1 MQNRHPEH
9 LTALGDVI
17 KNQPTSNTSGA
28 SHPTNEADNI
38 GEVYTCPLCRDAR
51 FVHPTRGD
59 GKPDYTRVIP
69 CKCVEGKLADKRRIR
84 MLEDCEIPPRAAG
97 WTFETFERL
106 PGLEEAY
113 DKALEFTEDSSDTKW
128 LVLMS
133 GSDRG
138 KTHLL
143 FAICHRWLEE
153 GRPARYAYVPDLLDE
168 LRQGFRG
175 EGDRSYEARWRFFRN
190 VPLLALDD
198 LGTENKTPWVQERLD
213 TLIDYRLRQGL
224 ALVVATNTPMED
236 LPFRIRSRLEREG
249 RVIYIRAHD
258 YHTRLDRKAGR

>member
-1 MQNRHPEH
+1 MSNQEN
-9 LTALGDVI
+9 LTPLGEVL
-17 KNQPTSNTSGA
+17 KNLPTSNTSGA
-28 SHPTNEADNI
+28 SRPTNEAD
-38 GEVYTCPLCRDAR
+38 EVYTCLLCRDNR
-51 FVHPTRGD
+51 FVHPIRE

-69 CKCVEGKLADKRRIR
+69 CQCVEGKLAEKRRVR
-84 MLEDCEIPPRAAG
+84 MLEGCELPPRAAE

-106 PGLEEAY
+106 PGLEEVY
-113 DKALEFTEDSSDTKW
+113 DEALAFAEDRSNSKW
-128 LVLMS
+128 LILMS

-143 FAICHRWLEE
+143 FAICHHWLGE
-153 GRPARYAYVPDLLDE
+153 GWPARYAYVPDLLDE

-175 EGDRSYEARWRFFRN
+175 DGAQSFEARWHFFRN

-213 TLIDYRLRQGL
+213 TLINYRLTHGL
-224 ALVVATNTPMED
+224 AMVVTTNTPMED

-249 RVIYIRAHD
+249 RVIYIRAPE
-258 YHTRLDRKAGR
+258 YRTRMDRFSAEDLP

>member
-1 MQNRHPEH
+1 
-9 LTALGDVI
+9 
-17 KNQPTSNTSGA
+17 
-28 SHPTNEADNI
+28 
-38 GEVYTCPLCRDAR
+38 
-51 FVHPTRGD
+51 
-59 GKPDYTRVIP
+59 
-69 CKCVEGKLADKRRIR
+69 
-84 MLEDCEIPPRAAG
+84 MLEACELPPRAAG

-113 DKALEFTEDSSDTKW
+113 DEALEFAEDTSATKW

-143 FAICHRWLEE
+143 FAICHRWLEQ

-168 LRQGFRG
+168 LRRGFRG
-175 EGDRSYEARWRFFRN
+175 DGDQSFEARWHFFRN

-198 LGTENKTPWVQERLD
+198 LGAENKTPWVQERLD
-213 TLIDYRLRQGL
+213 TLINYRLTHEL
-224 ALVVATNTPMED
+224 ALVVTTNTPLED
-236 LPFRIRSRLEREG
+236 IPFRIRSRLEREG

-258 YHTRLDRKAGR
+258 YHTRPDRRGRR

>member
-1 MQNRHPEH
+1 
-9 LTALGDVI
+9 
-17 KNQPTSNTSGA
+17 
-28 SHPTNEADNI
+28 
-38 GEVYTCPLCRDAR
+38 
-51 FVHPTRGD
+51 
-59 GKPDYTRVIP
+59 
-69 CKCVEGKLADKRRIR
+69 
-84 MLEDCEIPPRAAG
+84 MLEDCELPPRAAG

-106 PGLEEAY
+106 PGLEEAH
-113 DKALEFTEDSSDTKW
+113 DEALAFAEDRSDTEW

-175 EGDRSYEARWRFFRN
+175 DGDQSFDARWRFFRN
-190 VPLLALDD
+190 VPLLVLDD
-198 LGTENKTPWVQERLD
+198 LGVEYKTPWVQERLD
-213 TLIDYRLRQGL
+213 TIIDYRLRQGL
-224 ALVVATNTPMED
+224 ALVVATNQPMED

-249 RVIYIRAHD
+249 RVVYVRAPD
-258 YHTRLDRKAGR
+258 YHSRLDRLKKIP